1 MMRNRTINFAKSDA
15 RPEDIK
21 GTIGVSD
28 RFADPKLKEAIA
40 EQMRAPQAPA
50 AQLGQMARQ
59 HVQRTQKER
68 CAQSV
73 MWRMS

>member
-40 EQMRAPQAPA
+40 EQM
-50 AQLGQMARQ
+50 
-59 HVQRTQKER
+59 KER

>member
-50 AQLGQMARQ
+50 GGRWLASACRGHRRNAA
-59 HVQRTQKER
+59 HK
-68 CAQSV
+68 A
-73 MWRMS
+73 

>member
-28 RFADPKLKEAIA
+28 RFAVPKLKEAIA
-40 EQMRAPQAPA
+40 QQPSR
-50 AQLGQMARQ
+50 GQMARQ
-59 HVQRTQKER
+59 HLQRIQKER
-68 CAQSV
+68 CAPSV

>member
-28 RFADPKLKEAIA
+28 RFADPKLKEAIE
-40 EQMRAPQAPA
+40 EQLRSSRKKRGLPS
-50 AQLGQMARQ
+50 
-59 HVQRTQKER
+59 QRSQER
-68 CAQSV
+68 PRVAGAK
-73 MWRMS
+73 

>member
-28 RFADPKLKEAIA
+28 RFADPKLKERSPSRCVPRKR
-40 EQMRAPQAPA
+40 QQPSR
-50 AQLGQMARQ
+50 GQMARQ
-59 HVQRTQKER
+59 RVQRTQKER

>member
-40 EQMRAPQAPA
+40 EQMR
-50 AQLGQMARQ
+50 R
-59 HVQRTQKER
+59 
-68 CAQSV
+68 
-73 MWRMS
+73 